1 MSVILTVGM
10 AFSSSGFAIRS
21 VTRFEHLPRYLLAS
35 FLLTF
40 GIGFGLE
47 CDLVVDSIIYL
58 HIYRFWSI
66 GLQTRYAGIAGS
78 LYFDAPYDTIK
89 LYSLKVLLIEAQA
102 DWSVQFTMQAL
113 SVFILLPMV

>member
-58 HIYRFWSI
+58 HIYGFWSI
-66 GLQTRYAGIAGS
+66 GLVS
-78 LYFDAPYDTIK
+78 LSDIYIYIVEFWILIK
-89 LYSLKVLLIEAQA
+89 FLDCFINSFGKV
-102 DWSVQFTMQAL
+102 S
-113 SVFILLPMV
+113 